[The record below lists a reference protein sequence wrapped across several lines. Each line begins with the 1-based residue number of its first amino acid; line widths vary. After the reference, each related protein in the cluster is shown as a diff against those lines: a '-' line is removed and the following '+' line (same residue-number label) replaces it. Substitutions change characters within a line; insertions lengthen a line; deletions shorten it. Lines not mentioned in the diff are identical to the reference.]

1 MDPTKKNKNHQTPP
15 TMAANQV
22 EKLAKKDL
30 NGGAISIDASA
41 PEPPFSV
48 FTRGQKRWIS
58 WMASFG
64 AMFSTLNS
72 FIYFPAV
79 VPMAR
84 DLNVSVALINLTIT
98 CYLIVAGLAP
108 AVMGDLADHDGRRPV
123 YLLMFVLMLGANIG
137 LAVQN
142 SYPALFASRM
152 IQSAGS
158 SGTFGAAHG
167 VISDVAAI
175 AERGSYTGTLIL
187 FTNTAPSFGPV
198 LSGVLTQTAGWRWIF
213 WFLTILISCHGVLLV
228 LFFPETQRKLVGNGS
243 KRVYGVLYQS
253 FFWKVTRQQHVL
265 EKEIQPEDR
274 IKSKFHTPNPLACVP
289 MLFEKGSFCTMFFGG
304 VTYAVKMTIQA
315 SLGSQCISI
324 YNLNY
329 LEAGLVYLPAG
340 VAGGLGA
347 KCTGR
352 FLDWYYRRMC
362 KKLDGSFQRGEDIS
376 DFPIEKVRL
385 KGAYTLLIVTSI
397 GTAGYGVALMTRTH
411 ISVMLILQFIISFST
426 SSIFAVSPK
435 KYPVMTPSNH

>member
-1 MDPTKKNKNHQTPP
+1 MKAHTPP
-15 TMAANQV
+15 TIAANEIDKPA
-22 EKLAKKDL
+22 EKGL
-30 NGGAISIDASA
+30 NDVAVSIDPSA
-41 PEPPFSV
+41 AEPPFSV

-137 LAVQN
+137 LAVQR
-142 SYPALFASRM
+142 SYPLLFALRM

-187 FTNTAPSFGPV
+187 
-198 LSGVLTQTAGWRWIF
+198 L
-213 WFLTILISCHGVLLV
+213 
-228 LFFPETQRKLVGNGS
+228 
-243 KRVYGVLYQS
+243 
-253 FFWKVTRQQHVL
+253 
-265 EKEIQPEDR
+265 
-274 IKSKFHTPNPLACVP
+274 
-289 MLFEKGSFCTMFFGG
+289 
-304 VTYAVKMTIQA
+304 
-315 SLGSQCISI
+315 
-324 YNLNY
+324 
-329 LEAGLVYLPAG
+329 
-340 VAGGLGA
+340 
-347 KCTGR
+347 
-352 FLDWYYRRMC
+352 
-362 KKLDGSFQRGEDIS
+362 
-376 DFPIEKVRL
+376 
-385 KGAYTLLIVTSI
+385 
-397 GTAGYGVALMTRTH
+397 
-411 ISVMLILQFIISFST
+411 
-426 SSIFAVSPK
+426 
-435 KYPVMTPSNH
+435 